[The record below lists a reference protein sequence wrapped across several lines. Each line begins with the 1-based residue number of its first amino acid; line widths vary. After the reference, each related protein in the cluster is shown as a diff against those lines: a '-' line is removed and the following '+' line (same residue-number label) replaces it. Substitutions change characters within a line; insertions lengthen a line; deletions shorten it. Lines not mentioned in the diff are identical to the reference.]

1 MSMMLNNNF
10 DPGFTVSI
18 TVAPSSPIAT
28 SRQAGM
34 QKRLEQF
41 LRELCD
47 QPTIDALPSPV
58 IGINP
63 EDDVERWDGLS

>member
-1 MSMMLNNNF
+1 MSMMINNNF

-18 TVAPSSPIAT
+18 TVAPSSPM
-28 SRQAGM
+28 AGARVGI

-47 QPTIDALPSPV
+47 EPTVEALQSAV